1 MPTPVLS
8 APKLPPSA
16 LTLPVITTPPPA
28 EPVELVR
35 LQTCPKCGTQHES
48 LFRLCDTCAQALHA
62 PLLESEAEKEHTH
75 EQQARVNAW
84 LDMCPPDYR
93 STNWRDHPELSQE
106 CRRLAKEWQ
115 LPPRDS
121 RSSERGLLI
130 HGPSGRGKTRAMFE
144 ILRRL
149 HFSGVPCM
157 AVEAVTFA
165 EHAVTATHL
174 SSPVRA
180 RQDAQAYLRRA
191 KTVRVLFFDDLGKE
205 GGTSMPGFARAFHD
219 LLEHRK
225 AHHLPLLVTTERVG
239 DELAALLGTNY
250 ADGIVRRLREMCAI
264 HATDELSLND

>member
-1 MPTPVLS
+1 MPAALPSL
-8 APKLPPSA
+8 PKLPPSA
-16 LTLPVITTPPPA
+16 LTVPVIPPPAPA

-35 LQTCPKCGTQHES
+35 LQTCPKCGCQHES
-48 LFRLCDTCAQALHA
+48 LFRLCGACSQALHA
-62 PLLESEAEKEHTH
+62 PLMAAEAEKEHTH
-75 EQQARVNAW
+75 DQQARVQAW
-84 LDMCPPDYR
+84 LEMCPPDYR

-106 CRRLAKEWQ
+106 CRTLAKTWQ

-165 EHAVTATHL
+165 EHAVMAASL
-174 SSPVRA
+174 SAPAKA
-180 RQDAQAYLRRA
+180 RFDAQDWLRRA

-205 GGTSMPGFARAFHD
+205 GGTSMPGFARAFHT

-225 AHHLPLLVTTERVG
+225 AYHLPLLVTTERVG

-264 HATDELSLND
+264 HATDELPLHA